1 MVRRMSKSSIAN
13 ATFVRFG
20 ARVSV
25 HVKLE
30 VLFIGKSLGASGAT
44 ERLKVVWRVL
54 GQNML
59 FHLYRPYVLTTK
71 LTWNALFVALS
82 VMPKLP
88 LALTD
93 LWAFVTF
100 VLNASMV
107 PVHVF
112 LHVGF

>member
-1 MVRRMSKSSIAN
+1 MVGRMSKRCVAN
-13 ATFVRFG
+13 DTFIGFSP
-20 ARVSV
+20 RVSV

-30 VLFIGKSLGASGAT
+30 VFFVGKSLGASGAT

-71 LTWNALFVALS
+71 LTWNALFVALG

>member
-1 MVRRMSKSSIAN
+1 MVGRMSKSSIAN
-13 ATFVRFG
+13 DTFVRFSP
-20 ARVSV
+20 RVSV

-30 VLFIGKSLGASGAT
+30 VFLVGKSLGASCAT

-93 LWAFVTF
+93 LWALVTF